1 MKTLHLTSSASVVF
15 LTLLFSPRL
24 FSTTEL
30 YQWVDENGVKHFS
43 QQPPA
48 HLPNLQAVDVRGA
61 PVISGGEPIPQEFA
75 TKSSEQ
81 QAAEQESAQPEKL
94 TTEPV
99 ENPKKDPELCEKARR
114 NIIVYTESPRV
125 RAQDPETGESRI
137 LGEEER
143 ATQLKNW
150 KERESTYC

>member
-48 HLPNLQAVDVRGA
+48 HLPNLQAVDVRSA
-61 PVISGGEPIPQEFA
+61 PVISGGE
-75 TKSSEQ
+75 TSS
-81 QAAEQESAQPEKL
+81 QESATESSEEQASGQENAKPEEL
-94 TTEPV
+94 AVEPV
-99 ENPKKDPELCEKARR
+99 ETPQKDPELCEKARR